1 MSDTRR
7 TRLADFLGRLVSEKP
22 LGVVGGV
29 IVLLLIVVA
38 VFADVLSPYPFVLL
52 LLTIMSVVGQGL
64 TQTIVVLGVAGG
76 IPGSRII
83 RGAVIGIKEGAYFQ
97 AAEAIGSSK
106 SRTLMRHVLPN
117 TIPLMI
123 IIFSI
128 NIGGVKISEASITV
142 YSLNM
147 LGDAVRDVLDPRLR
161 GGVGRL
167 DAAGAKSAKGA

>member
-1 MSDTRR
+1 
-7 TRLADFLGRLVSEKP
+7 
-22 LGVVGGV
+22 
-29 IVLLLIVVA
+29 
-38 VFADVLSPYPFVLL
+38 
-52 LLTIMSVVGQGL
+52 
-64 TQTIVVLGVAGG
+64 
-76 IPGSRII
+76 
-83 RGAVIGIKEGAYFQ
+83 
-97 AAEAIGSSK
+97 
-106 SRTLMRHVLPN
+106 MRHVLPN

>member
-1 MSDTRR
+1 MVSNCAAEVI
-7 TRLADFLGRLVSEKP
+7 LNSPLCRLVSEKP

-123 IIFSI
+123 IIFS
-128 NIGGVKISEASITV
+128 
-142 YSLNM
+142 LNM